1 VHVKAN
7 YLTLPEVSRVLD
19 VNPSLVTSWLED
31 GSLEARRMSAGV
43 LAVATLTLVHLLLR
57 KGLALPHGL
66 EGSVNAL
73 VIDDE
78 PAMLRSTARLL
89 KRSAPHLEVRLA
101 AGALEGWREVV
112 ERPPDVVLLD
122 MYMPELTGTELCVRI
137 KERPSTSGVLVIG
150 FSGRRDPVLEEDF
163 ARAGAIAVLDKPP
176 DVQQLLQV
184 LERGSIET
192 PRGSTEARRS
202 STETKS

>member
-1 VHVKAN
+1 VKAN

-19 VNPSLVTSWLED
+19 VNPNLVTSWLDD
-31 GSLEARRMSAGV
+31 GSLKARRMPRGV
-43 LAVATLTLVHLLLR
+43 LAVATLALLHLLLR
-57 KGLALPHGL
+57 KGMALPRGF
-66 EGSVNAL
+66 ERSVQAL

-122 MYMPELTGTELCVRI
+122 MYMPELSGTELCVRI
-137 KERPSTSGVLVIG
+137 KEHPSTSGVLVIG
-150 FSGRRDPVLEEDF
+150 FSGRRDPLLEGDF
-163 ARAGAIAVLDKPP
+163 ERAGAVAVLDKPP

-184 LERGSIET
+184 LERS
-192 PRGSTEARRS
+192 SSEAMS
-202 STETKS
+202 SEAMSSEAMPSEAMS

>member
-1 VHVKAN
+1 V
-7 YLTLPEVSRVLD
+7 R
-19 VNPSLVTSWLED
+19 
-31 GSLEARRMSAGV
+31 
-43 LAVATLTLVHLLLR
+43 
-57 KGLALPHGL
+57 
-66 EGSVNAL
+66 AL

-89 KRSAPHLEVRLA
+89 KRSAPHLAVRLA

-112 ERPPDVVLLD
+112 ARPPDVVLLD

-137 KERPSTSGVLVIG
+137 KERPSTSGVVVVG
-150 FSGRRDPVLEEDF
+150 FSGRRDPVLEADF

-184 LERGSIET
+184 LER
-192 PRGSTEARRS
+192 S
-202 STETKS
+202 STETLS

>member
-1 VHVKAN
+1 MHVKAN
-7 YLTLPEVSRVLD
+7 YLTLPEVFRVLD

-31 GSLEARRMSAGV
+31 GSLKARRMPRGV
-43 LAVATLTLVHLLLR
+43 LAVATLALLHLLLR
-57 KGLALPHGL
+57 KGMALPHGF
-66 EGSVNAL
+66 EGSVHAL

-112 ERPPDVVLLD
+112 ARPPDVVLLD

-137 KERPSTSGVLVIG
+137 KERPSTSGVLVVG
-150 FSGRRDPVLEEDF
+150 FSGRRDPVLEADF

-184 LERGSIET
+184 LER
-192 PRGSTEARRS
+192 S
-202 STETKS
+202 STETLS